1 MPIDYKSFERG
12 SETALAAQAS
22 LGFWWKIDKK
32 NTRDLATAVVN
43 AGRHLVF
50 EGAARTQ
57 DNIRHARLYGNFD
70 FAGFGLRQYA
80 RRNSLNR
87 IALNVVAAC
96 VDTLSSKI
104 AKNRPKPSF
113 QTFGNAAGPGIDIWK
128 LQRKAK
134 KLDKFCQGIFYECR
148 THEIGRE
155 CFRDACTLG
164 TGVMHVFEADGR
176 VKMERVLVDE
186 LMVDD
191 ADGVY
196 GTPRQMMRRKSMARE
211 VVFSQFGDTQE
222 QRDAISVA
230 KNSDELSTASQ
241 GFGDMI
247 EVFEAWHLPSG
258 PKAKDGRH
266 TIACDGAVLLDEVWE
281 KDYFPF
287 AFLRYVS
294 RISGF
299 YGQGIPERLFGIQLE
314 LNRLIKETTE
324 TLRLMSKGRI
334 FMQRGSQVV
343 KAHLD
348 NGIGNIIEFNGT
360 PPVLANAN
368 AVPPEMFQQM
378 DRLWERAF
386 EHEGVSQLS
395 ASARKPAGLDSAPAQ
410 REYDDIS
417 SERFAVLGQSY
428 EQFYVDIGRLA
439 IDVAK
444 EIASDGK
451 DYEVNAPIRKVL
463 EPVKWSEIKLNE
475 DQYVM
480 QAFPVSS
487 LPTTP
492 AARTQQVVEWI
503 QQGWLDAVEGRRLMN
518 MPDLESSDSLAVAA
532 LDDADMT
539 VEKILDGDDKDIT
552 APDKYQNLKLIL
564 SRGTA
569 ALLRARQQGAPQDR
583 LDALCLY
590 LELVAQQDMAA
601 NPPAPSAGPAAPP
614 GLAPGAPPPPPGAGP
629 MGIPVGGGIPQLP
642 QAA

>member
-1 MPIDYKSFERG
+1 MDFKDFERG
-12 SETALAAQAS
+12 REQALASQAA
-22 LGFWWKIDKK
+22 LGFWWRIDPKQD
-32 NTRDLATAVVN
+32 RDVATAVVN
-43 AGRHLVF
+43 AGRHLVN
-50 EGAARTQ
+50 EGMARTQ

-70 FAGFGLRQYA
+70 FAGFGLRQYT
-80 RRNSLNR
+80 RRNSTNR

-113 QTFGNAAGPGIDIWK
+113 QTFGGDWK

-155 CFRDACTLG
+155 CFRDAGVLG
-164 TGVMHVFEADGR
+164 TGVMHVFPEAGR

-186 LMVDD
+186 LLVDD

-211 VVFSQFGDTQE
+211 VVMSLFGDTRE
-222 QRDAISVA
+222 KREVIALA
-230 KNSDELSTASQ
+230 RNSDEIMATPSQ

-258 PKAKDGRH
+258 PDAKDGRH
-266 TIACDGAVLLDEVWE
+266 VIACDGCVLEDEAWT
-281 KDYFPF
+281 KPYFPF
-287 AFLRYVS
+287 AFLRYVT

-314 LNRLIKETTE
+314 LNRLIKETAE
-324 TLRLMSKGRI
+324 TMRLMSKGRI
-334 FMQRGSQVV
+334 FMHTGSKVV

-348 NGIGNIIEFNGT
+348 SGIGNIIEFTGQ

-368 AVPPEMFQQM
+368 AVPPEMIAQQ
-378 DRLWERAF
+378 DRLWQRAF
-386 EHEGVSQLS
+386 EHEGVSQLA
-395 ASARKPAGLDSAPAQ
+395 ASAKKPAGLDSAPAQ

-417 SERFAVLGQSY
+417 SERFAVLGQAY

-439 IDVAK
+439 IDAAK
-444 EIASDGK
+444 ELSAGSK
-451 DYEVNAPIRKVL
+451 ESYRVVAPIKKCL
-463 EPVKWSEIKLNE
+463 EPVTWSEIKLDE
-475 DQYVM
+475 DQYAM

-492 AARTQQVVEWI
+492 AARTQQIVEWI
-503 QQGWLDAVEGRRLMN
+503 QQGWLDPVEGRRLMN
-518 MPDLESSDSLAVAA
+518 MPDLEQSDSLAVAA
-532 LDDADMT
+532 LDDADAT
-539 VEKILDGDDKDIT
+539 IEKILDGDDKDTT

-564 SRGTA
+564 TRGTA
-569 ALLRARQQGAPQDR
+569 ALLKARQQGAPQDR

-601 NPPAPSAGPAAPP
+601 NPPATAGPQTP

-629 MGIPVGGGIPQLP
+629 MGIPQGGGIPQLP
-642 QAA
+642 PGVQ